1 LGRAKESAHSSKQE
15 KIGGIALYLSLIAL
29 LILSVSNLSAIITLI
44 PTFNLSTL
52 VNLITSLATIVF
64 GFLLAIYSIP
74 EKTFVFMHE
83 TKHAVI
89 SGLAG
94 NRWKKMH
101 IENDS
106 GHFEYAYSKRTAHFN
121 AMIALAPYF
130 VPLLTVPALAMSA
143 VAFYQYHR
151 VMLVITCF
159 AYGIDLFS
167 NIRDIDPRQTDFS
180 VIRGGFSVGL
190 SYVALANILIFTLL
204 ITWCLFDLAGLK
216 HLAVSFWHFVEKV
229 IQWRLFLTKP

>member
-1 LGRAKESAHSSKQE
+1 MNRNKKPVSSTKEE
-15 KIGGIALYLSLIAL
+15 KIGGIALYLSLISL
-29 LILSVSNLSAIITLI
+29 LILSLSNIFALITLV
-44 PTFNLSTL
+44 PSFDFNTL
-52 VNLITSLATIVF
+52 TNLIIALPAIAVGFILALF
-64 GFLLAIYSIP
+64 FIP

-106 GHFEYAYSKRTAHFN
+106 GHFEYAYSKQTAHFN

-130 VPLLTVPALAMSA
+130 VPLITIPLLAMSV

-151 VMLVITCF
+151 LIVLIGSL
-159 AYGIDLFS
+159 AYGVDLFS

-180 VIRGGFSVGL
+180 VIRGGFFVGL
-190 SYVALANILIFTLL
+190 SYI
-204 ITWCLFDLAGLK
+204 K
-216 HLAVSFWHFVEKV
+216 
-229 IQWRLFLTKP
+229 RLF

>member
-1 LGRAKESAHSSKQE
+1 LNRKKQSADSAKQE
-15 KIGGIALYLSLIAL
+15 KIGGIALYLSLISL
-29 LILSVSNLSAIITLI
+29 LILSLSNLSALATLIPSFNLETLINLIITLPAI
-44 PTFNLSTL
+44 ACGF
-52 VNLITSLATIVF
+52 ILA
-64 GFLLAIYSIP
+64 LLFIP

-83 TKHAVI
+83 TKHAVV

-106 GHFEYAYSKRTAHFN
+106 GHFEYAYSKKTAHFN

-130 VPLLTVPALAMSA
+130 VPLLTVPIIAMCVVAL
-143 VAFYQYHR
+143 YDYHR
-151 VMLVITCF
+151 IIITIISF
-159 AYGIDLFS
+159 AYGVDLFS

-190 SYVALANILIFTLL
+190 SYVVLANIFIFSMLL
-204 ITWCLFDLAGLK
+204 AWCCFDLSGLK
-216 HLAVSFWHFVEKV
+216 HLALAFWQLVEKV
-229 IQWRLFLTKP
+229 IAWRLLFNKP